1 MVKKQRKDRQL
12 MVQHRIK
19 ATFIFGVLTLLL
31 PLTIPTAYA
40 EPPVESSDCLAYAYT
55 VSEDHYFLL
64 KSNASGFGTN
74 ITVQHN
80 CESINVFIDGNFS
93 VSAGNNSFIFYLE
106 PGIHNLTIQ
115 TPNENISI
123 YNFQVYP
130 NRLDWAFDFE
140 QWQLRNYDFN
150 EYVEL
155 SASLAKANWAS
166 ILSIVIVFILV
177 TYVHWNLINSYVD
190 RNFCEEVIK

>member
-1 MVKKQRKDRQL
+1 MVKKQRKDKKL

-19 ATFIFGVLTLLL
+19 TTLILGILTLLL

-40 EPPVESSDCLAYAYT
+40 EPPIESPDCLAYAYT

-93 VSAGNNSFIFYLE
+93 VSAGNNSFIFYLQ

-115 TPNENISI
+115 TPYENISI

-140 QWQLRNYDFN
+140 MWQNRNIDFN

-155 SASLAKANWAS
+155 SASIAKANWAS
-166 ILSIVIVFILV
+166 ILSILIVFILV

-190 RNFCEEVIK
+190 RNFCEEVTK